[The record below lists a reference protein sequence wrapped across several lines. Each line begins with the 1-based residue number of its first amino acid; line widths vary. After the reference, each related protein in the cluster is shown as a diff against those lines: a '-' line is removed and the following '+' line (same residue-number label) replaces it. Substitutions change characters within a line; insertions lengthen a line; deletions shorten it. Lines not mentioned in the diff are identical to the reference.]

1 MLPAGVARPGPLY
14 PVPMHPGELKD
25 RSGATA
31 LVLMVGALIGIA
43 LLIVFALPR

>member
-1 MLPAGVARPGPLY
+1 MPGPLY
-14 PVPMHPGELKD
+14 PVPMQPDDLKD
-25 RSGATA
+25 RSGTTP

>member
-1 MLPAGVARPGPLY
+1 VAVPEPSY
-14 PVPMHPGELKD
+14 PVPMHPDDLKD

-43 LLIVFALPR
+43 LLIVDALPR